1 MTGKNLENANNNE
14 KNKTAEAIMQL
25 QVEQELK
32 EHFHEKPAIVLT
44 GAHHAREHIT
54 IQTVLYTALNLI
66 YHGLYRA
73 NEEHRQLLKQNK
85 YYFIPSINVDGT
97 AYIEE

>member
-54 IQTVLYTALNLI
+54 I
-66 YHGLYRA
+66 
-73 NEEHRQLLKQNK
+73 
-85 YYFIPSINVDGT
+85 
-97 AYIEE
+97 